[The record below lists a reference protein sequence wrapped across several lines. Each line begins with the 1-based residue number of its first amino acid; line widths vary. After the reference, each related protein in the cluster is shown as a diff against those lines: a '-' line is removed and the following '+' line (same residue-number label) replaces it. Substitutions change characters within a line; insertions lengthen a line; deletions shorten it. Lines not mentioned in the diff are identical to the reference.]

1 MPSHTHNPQNTCGR
15 TTRFLRKNLPALPH
29 GLTNA
34 SHSVLAHQWAYT
46 SPFWAIYKIIFGRL
60 YEKTI
65 KNVRL
70 YNIVLQT
77 FRYFCDVVITNL
89 YSG

>member
-1 MPSHTHNPQNTCGR
+1 MPSHTYNPQNTCGR

-46 SPFWAIYKIIFGRL
+46 SPFQVTCKNRNTENVQKNNKICTNIQYGM
-60 YEKTI
+60 
-65 KNVRL
+65 KNHPL
-70 YNIVLQT
+70 FL
-77 FRYFCDVVITNL
+77 
-89 YSG
+89 